1 MTFLL
6 SFLQATLKT
15 LFLIP
20 TPLADDTAPQVL
32 PPQVVSAVAALPYFL
47 VENART
53 ARRFVKSVAPH
64 RVIEDIRFVVIDKD
78 STDAEVKAALAP
90 LAKEGIDAG
99 ILSEAGCPGIADPGA
114 ALAREAHR
122 QGLRVVP
129 LVGPSS
135 LLLALMASGLNG
147 QQFAFHG
154 YLPIEK
160 APRVVAIKA
169 LEKEAQQRQ
178 QSQLFIETPYRNGA
192 LFADLLAHLQ
202 PGMRLCVAADVT
214 GAGEFIRTLTVS
226 DWKRL
231 PARSCTRF
239 RRCLSSGRRN
249 ALRHPEYNQAS
260 RALTASDA
268 TCLLRNCPGQP
279 GR

>member
-1 MTFLL
+1 MTLY
-6 SFLQATLKT
+6 
-15 LFLIP
+15 LIP

-32 PPQVVSAVAALPYFL
+32 PPHVVTAVASLPYFL

-53 ARRFVKSVAPH
+53 ARRFVKSVAPS
-64 RVIEDIRFVVIDKD
+64 RVIEDIRFAVIDKD
-78 STDAEVKAALAP
+78 STDAEVRAALVP
-90 LAKEGIDAG
+90 LLNEGLDAG

-114 ALAREAHR
+114 ALVREAHR
-122 QGLRVVP
+122 QGIKVVP

-160 APRVVAIKA
+160 APRIAAIKM
-169 LEKEAQQRQ
+169 LEREGQQKQ

-202 PGMRLCVAADVT
+202 PSTRLCVAADVT
-214 GAGEFIRTLTVS
+214 GADEFIKTLTIA
-226 DWKRL
+226 DWRRL
-231 PARSCTRF
+231 PA
-239 RRCLSSGRRN
+239 
-249 ALRHPEYNQAS
+249 PE
-260 RALTASDA
+260 LHKIPTVFVF
-268 TCLLRNCPGQP
+268 GQ
-279 GR
+279 